1 MRTQALRVIVAI
13 LATSVIGAQTP
24 RVVRGT
30 VFDHRDQ
37 PIVSAAVIATGGAGA
52 ITDDSGRFRLEISHK
67 DRFTFE
73 VRRVAHSLDRT
84 DLARARTRRRS
95 SPRSCAHRPT

>member
-1 MRTQALRVIVAI
+1 MRTRALGAI
-13 LATSVIGAQTP
+13 ATLATSVIGAQTP
-24 RVVRGT
+24 RIVRGT

-37 PIVSAAVIATGGAGA
+37 PIVSAAVVATGGVGA

-73 VRRVAHSLDRT
+73 VRRVGFLPSRVGLHAGGDT
-84 DLARARTRRRS
+84 DVTVLLLPATQM
-95 SPRSCAHRPT
+95 